1 MGRLNSMYGS
11 IGSMTNNLLRGQN
24 ARSTIKSVGGF
35 AAFNRLGGDLKAI
48 DAARNVSTGKKA
60 VGGAVA
66 MGLMG
71 RANRKQP
78 VGGYNPRRPVMQV
91 PQNGKPM

>member
-1 MGRLNSMYGS
+1 MGRMNSMYGS
-11 IGSMTNNLLRGQN
+11 IGSMATKFLHGQN

-35 AAFNRLGGDLKAI
+35 AAFNRLGGNLKTI
-48 DAARNVSTGKKA
+48 DAARNISTGKKA

-71 RANRKQP
+71 RANKKQP
-78 VGGYNPRRPVMQV
+78 VGAYNPRRPVMQV
-91 PQNGKPM
+91 PQNGRPM